1 MKFLS
6 KALTTL
12 LTLGRLARPSLA
24 FAPTSRSA
32 AFYTSSTS
40 LSMAEKLPVMAPE
53 EVMSP
58 KAHGTSEA
66 SVMKDLRWNCDYE
79 TSDRICN
86 FNRHYAEYAGYWTS
100 TEFLKFVKDRENP
113 EAPINFYDSV
123 TGTLLFTAPVG
134 RTMTEFL
141 KESTSHGW
149 PSFRDE
155 ECNWEY
161 VRCLRDG
168 ECVSTTGT
176 HLGHNIPDKTGN
188 RYCINLVSVA
198 GKEE

>member
-6 KALTTL
+6 NALTTL
-12 LTLGRLARPSLA
+12 LTLGSLARPSLA

-66 SVMKDLRWNCDYE
+66 PVMKDLRWNCDYE

-86 FNRHYAEYAGYWTS
+86 FNRHYAEYAGETRYRAILAQKYDF
-100 TEFLKFVKDRENP
+100 FL
-113 EAPINFYDSV
+113 
-123 TGTLLFTAPVG
+123 
-134 RTMTEFL
+134 
-141 KESTSHGW
+141 
-149 PSFRDE
+149 
-155 ECNWEY
+155 
-161 VRCLRDG
+161 
-168 ECVSTTGT
+168 STTCQ
-176 HLGHNIPDKTGN
+176 IQ
-188 RYCINLVSVA
+188 C
-198 GKEE
+198 